1 MSEKPPSEPSRETS
15 SIEIKRRG
23 PQAFAGDAGTL
34 IKHHLASHGFA
45 DADMVTRWPAIAG
58 AQLAARCLPQRLSSS
73 KSEDGG
79 TLTLLADD
87 RAALELQ
94 HQTPQL
100 ISKINTYFGRP
111 VVKKIK
117 VIVGDIPQP
126 FVPVPP
132 PRPLT
137 SAEEHALTEST
148 ATIEDPDLKAALRRL
163 GRHALTK
170 KRRGPVVR

>member
-1 MSEKPPSEPSRETS
+1 MSEKPQPETVGAQ
-15 SIEIKRRG
+15 IKRRG
-23 PQAFAGDAGTL
+23 PQAFAGDAGAL
-34 IKHHLASHGFA
+34 LKHHLASHGFGEA
-45 DADMVTRWPAIAG
+45 DLVTRWAAIAG
-58 AQLAARCLPQRLSSS
+58 AQLASRCMPQRLSSS
-73 KSEDGG
+73 KSEEGG

-100 ISKINTYFGRP
+100 ISKINTYFGRT

-137 SAEEHALTEST
+137 SAEDSALTD
-148 ATIEDPDLKAALRRL
+148 ATDTISDPELKAALRRL
-163 GRHALTK
+163 GRHALTQ